1 MFILN
6 YKTYEMSFQLIDQI
20 DNGVNQVN
28 IPGFF
33 YADDGLRL
41 YNTIHD
47 YVDEYVHHYYSGIN
61 DEGKLL
67 LTGTIIILT
76 FIT

>member
-1 MFILN
+1 MLK
-6 YKTYEMSFQLIDQI
+6 YETYEMSLQLINQND
-20 DNGVNQVN
+20 DGENQVN

-41 YNTIHD
+41 YNAIHD
-47 YVDEYVHHYYSGIN
+47 YVHQYVHHYYSGIN

-67 LTGTIIILT
+67 LTGKIIILT